1 MAVTS
6 YDDVALMLALIVIF
20 IQAGV
25 SILHFLQFPSVDVEN
40 NRGCNLCVNQGDA
53 VSMNIEHMQQAWWH
67 YSCCDDGDGDEDDV
81 GGEAE
86 DGDGDEDD
94 GVVLAKAGS

>member
-1 MAVTS
+1 
-6 YDDVALMLALIVIF
+6 MLALIVIF

-53 VSMNIEHMQQAWWH
+53 VSMNIEHRQQAWQH
-67 YSCCDDGDGDEDDV
+67 YSCCDDDDGDGDGDADDV

>member
-1 MAVTS
+1 
-6 YDDVALMLALIVIF
+6 MLALIVIF

-53 VSMNIEHMQQAWWH
+53 VSMNIEHRQQAWQH
-67 YSCCDDGDGDEDDV
+67 YPCCDDDDDGDGDEDDV
-81 GGEAE
+81 SGEAE

-94 GVVLAKAGS
+94 GVVLAKAAS